1 MAYRARPRFQA
12 ETLRPRRAD
21 ERHLADAAPAAAR
34 RWETTQ
40 VLDALNEMHNA
51 PHRQPRRER
60 ERDA

>member
-21 ERHLADAAPAAAR
+21 ERELVGTAATTR

-51 PHRQPRRER
+51 PQKER
-60 ERDA
+60 